1 MIAPQTVPKGR
12 QLLNSDQ
19 RAALMSHLTH
29 NRFSLADR
37 DYMGVDTARR
47 LKALTKDNA
56 KIVTRLV
63 RGWF

>member
-1 MIAPQTVPKGR
+1 
-12 QLLNSDQ
+12 
-19 RAALMSHLTH
+19 MSHLTQ

-56 KIVTRLV
+56 SLVIRLV

>member
-1 MIAPQTVPKGR
+1 MIATQAPKGR

-29 NRFSLADR
+29 NRFSLNDR

-56 KIVTRLV
+56 RIVVRIV

>member
-1 MIAPQTVPKGR
+1 MIATQAPKGR

-29 NRFSLADR
+29 NRFSLNDR

-56 KIVTRLV
+56 SLVIRLV